1 MNRYLLVLILL
12 CCLPLS
18 AGKSSGYVDSV
29 LVRDSDG
36 LVYFFL
42 RDEVVMSQKPSC
54 ATKKYWM
61 VKNENSTAGKNQL
74 SLLMAAQMAGKKV
87 KVYGYNTCERWS
99 DGEDVNTVQLLIK

>member
-1 MNRYLLVLILL
+1 MKHYFVLLVIF
-12 CCLPLS
+12 CCVSLF
-18 AGKSSGYVDSV
+18 AGQSSGYVDSL

-42 RDEVVMSQKPSC
+42 RDEVVLSEKPSC

-61 VKNENSTAGKNQL
+61 VKSENSVAGKNQL

-87 KVYGYNTCERWS
+87 KVYGYHTCERWG
-99 DGEDVNTVQLLIK
+99 DGEDVNTVQLLSQ